1 MKLINISKTYK
12 NKLNKVLALDNIS
25 LDIDHKGLYV
35 IYGPS
40 GSGKSTL
47 LNIIAGIDKEYDGIY
62 ENDLKIAYLR
72 QEFSL
77 LEDLS
82 VLDNLKLSNNT
93 DKIDDF
99 LKLLELEDI
108 KDKKVRKLSNGQKR
122 RVQLLSAIL
131 LKPEVL
137 LLDEPTASLDHDNA
151 FKIMS
156 IAKELSRSMI
166 VIVVSHDISIVS
178 PFGDEIIY
186 LDGGKLIKIDKKK
199 ELKENVKASR
209 KTSKSFKDHVL
220 FFSKIIKSRSL
231 YYLVYILL
239 ITLTILALFFLSNL
253 FLSIKGEDDYVTTF
267 KTGHNIIESRGTKMG
282 EYNTKEEY
290 NDFLYGGACSFN
302 QSVLPSFYENYNL
315 IPYKDIVKLIEEN
328 KEIIAVEAF
337 FSKEYSDSTIDLDN
351 TIILDDEKE
360 SAYYSYEDKNDDFV
374 NIKTQE
380 GYLKNYDIVEDDL
393 FLVDLDDYL
402 ETIQTGV
409 IKGDFYP
416 STCDLLKENEIHLF
430 TLVNDGTLPILMG
443 DMPKNDDEI
452 LIDMNT
458 AEKLL
463 KMYEL
468 EDMEELLGKTVYP
481 SAYSTR
487 SRYKEG
493 NVQGYGFM
501 FAYFEGNIKIDDN
514 LSLSDEEMS
523 YLNKMRKNI
532 DDYNDYLPFEAFAYK
547 VSGITSVS
555 NDDYNMVFVSSEF
568 GHNQILDYYIKD
580 LDNLSFDFVN
590 IISDPKYDSKELV
603 TKINDYFAFEDTEF
617 FLQSDLVEGKNYTYS
632 DPINFMPY
640 ILIILV
646 ILLITIIVYR
656 LFDKKAIQNEK
667 AFMKDKYY
675 QKGLYLL
682 IKGSSVFIITLSLS
696 LLLSYPLV
704 TYMNELSVKWGYATF
719 MTYDLVYIIFAALI
733 INLIVLIIELMF
745 YKNARRKGLS

>member
-1 MKLINISKTYK
+1 MRLSGICVYK
-12 NKLNKVLALDNIS
+12 HEA
-25 LDIDHKGLYV
+25 
-35 IYGPS
+35 
-40 GSGKSTL
+40 
-47 LNIIAGIDKEYDGIY
+47 
-62 ENDLKIAYLR
+62 
-72 QEFSL
+72 
-77 LEDLS
+77 
-82 VLDNLKLSNNT
+82 
-93 DKIDDF
+93 
-99 LKLLELEDI
+99 
-108 KDKKVRKLSNGQKR
+108 
-122 RVQLLSAIL
+122 
-131 LKPEVL
+131 
-137 LLDEPTASLDHDNA
+137 TASLDHDSA
-151 FKIMS
+151 FKIMA
-156 IAKELSRSMI
+156 IVKELSRSMI
-166 VIVVSHDISIVS
+166 MIVVSHDINIVS

-186 LDGGKLIKIDKKK
+186 LDSGKLIKIDKKK
-199 ELKENVKASR
+199 ELKENIKAS
-209 KTSKSFKDHVL
+209 KKINKSFKDHILLLAKV
-220 FFSKIIKSRSL
+220 FKSRFL
-231 YYLVYILL
+231 YYLIYISL
-239 ITLTILALFFLSNL
+239 ITSVILTLFFLSDL
-253 FLSIKGEDDYVTTF
+253 FLSVKGEDDYVTTF
-267 KTGHNIIESRGTKMG
+267 KTGHNIIESRGTTMG
-282 EYNTKEEY
+282 EHGTKEEY
-290 NDFLYGGACSFN
+290 DNYLYGGACSFN
-302 QSVLPSFYENYNL
+302 QSVLSSFYENYNL
-315 IPYKDIVKLIEEN
+315 IPYKDVVKLIEEN
-328 KEIIAVEAF
+328 KEIIAIEAF
-337 FSKEYSDSTIDLDN
+337 FSKEYSDSDIDFDH
-351 TIILDDEKE
+351 TIILDEEKE
-360 SAYYSYEDKNDDFV
+360 SAYYSYEDKNNDFV

-409 IKGDFYP
+409 IKGDFYT

-443 DMPKNDDEI
+443 DMPKKDDEI

-468 EDMEELLGKTVYP
+468 DDMEELLGKTIYP

-501 FAYFEGNIKIDDN
+501 FARFDRNIKIDDN

-523 YLNKMRKNI
+523 YLNKMRENI

-590 IISDPKYDSKELV
+590 IISDPKYDSKELA

-632 DPINFMPY
+632 DPINFMSY

-646 ILLITIIVYR
+646 ILLITIIIYR

-675 QKGLYLL
+675 KKGLYLL
-682 IKGSSVFIITLSLS
+682 IKGSAVFITTISLS
-696 LLLSYPLV
+696 LILSYPLV
-704 TYMNELSVKWGYATF
+704 TYMNELATIWGYATF
-719 MTYDLVYIIFAALI
+719 MTYDPMYIILAALV
-733 INLIVLIIELMF
+733 INLIVLLTEAML
-745 YKNARRKGLS
+745 YKNVRRKTLA